1 MTAGASDRWLS
12 TQWSRGVTFWQRISP
27 RTHDLVFLLLAAAIT
42 AGMVFSGS
50 ELGVVGTGWSRALS
64 LTVLVALWWRRQRP
78 LLVTAIGCLVLSLT
92 SVFAV
97 ASIGLLSLAIRRRDL
112 VLVAMAL
119 LYSVTFDLGV
129 WGTGLLDGNGVVFSA
144 VAMLAIALGGAYIG
158 ARRDLLASL
167 RERAVKAELER
178 ELRAG
183 QARVS
188 ERSRIAREMHDVLA
202 HKVSLIALHAG
213 GLEVNPAAPAAQVEQ
228 SAALIRSTAHQAL
241 EDLRDVLG
249 VLRAD
254 TSTDSDPAALAPQP
268 GYDALPRLIDSSR
281 AAGVRVTADL
291 AVADLPDPLGRTVFR
306 VVQES
311 LTNVHKHARGAA
323 TTIQVQGRAEAEAE
337 VTIVIANR
345 RPVAA
350 GSLLPG
356 SGSGLEGLR
365 ERVGLIGGT
374 LQSGPTDDGGWQVRA
389 WLPWPVITG
398 PGPMPATKGDE
409 R

>member
-1 MTAGASDRWLS
+1 MTEWASDRWLR
-12 TQWSRGVTFWQRISP
+12 TQWSRPVAFWQRISP
-27 RTHDLVFLLLAAAIT
+27 RTHDLLFLVIAASIT
-42 AGMVFSGS
+42 AGMAFSGS
-50 ELGVVGTGWSRALS
+50 ALGVVGTDWSRILS
-64 LTVLVALWWRRQRP
+64 ITVLAALWWRRHRP
-78 LLVTAIGCLVLSLT
+78 LLVTALGCLVLALT

-97 ASIGLLSLAIRRRDL
+97 ASVGLFSLAIRRRDL

-119 LYSVTFDLGV
+119 LYSCTFGLGV

-167 RERAVKAELER
+167 RDRAAKAEQER
-178 ELRAG
+178 ELRSS
-183 QARVS
+183 QARAS
-188 ERSRIAREMHDVLA
+188 ERSRIAGEMHDVLA

-213 GLEVNPAAPAAQVEQ
+213 GLEVNSSAPAAQVEQ
-228 SAALIRSTAHQAL
+228 SAALIRATAHQAL
-241 EDLRDVLG
+241 EDLRGVLG

-254 TSTDSDPAALAPQP
+254 SSTDSDPAALTPQP
-268 GYDALPRLIDSSR
+268 GYETLPRLIESSR

-291 AVADLPDPLGRTVFR
+291 TVTNLPDSLGRTVFR

-323 TTIQVQGRAEAEAE
+323 TAIQVRSDSETG

-350 GSLLPG
+350 GTLLPG

-374 LQSGPTDDGGWQVRA
+374 LQSGPTDDGGWQVSA
-389 WLPWPVITG
+389 WLPWSAAAG
-398 PGPMPATKGDE
+398 PDPLPAE
-409 R
+409 REEGR